1 MWKYWIKNWVC
12 WAQLEGKKPDSI
24 VRSRGNKMSTRH
36 CRMRR
41 ETREEETETQ
51 AQGGDDFGLSDDYEV
66 I

>member
-1 MWKYWIKNWVC
+1 
-12 WAQLEGKKPDSI
+12 
-24 VRSRGNKMSTRH
+24 MSTRH